1 LSTGHAGFDE
11 FASEMIAVAQEKIGG
26 AIVDEEE
33 ELTDEAEEMIDKLF
47 EAPPE
52 EGELECSTP

>member
-1 LSTGHAGFDE
+1 
-11 FASEMIAVAQEKIGG
+11 MIAVAQEKIGG